1 MEIIFPR
8 GDAPEKVAKNSVAV
22 GTIKREQ
29 EVKEDGRKEKP
40 NRPISVIYADAKQ
53 AITRQVGNTM
63 AAYGLPIF
71 MAEGF

>member
-29 EVKEDGRKEKP
+29 EVKKDERKEKT
-40 NRPISVIYADAKQ
+40 KQ
-53 AITRQVGNTM
+53 TDQC
-63 AAYGLPIF
+63 YLC
-71 MAEGF
+71 

>member
-29 EVKEDGRKEKP
+29 EVKEDRSEQKAGQT
-40 NRPISVIYADAKQ
+40 A
-53 AITRQVGNTM
+53 
-63 AAYGLPIF
+63 
-71 MAEGF
+71 

>member
-29 EVKEDGRKEKP
+29 EVMKDGKNQTDRLVLFMLMRSRQSQGRLE
-40 NRPISVIYADAKQ
+40 
-53 AITRQVGNTM
+53 TRWQLTGC
-63 AAYGLPIF
+63 LF
-71 MAEGF
+71 SWQRGF

>member
-29 EVKEDGRKEKP
+29 EVKEDGRKEKT
-40 NRPISVIYADAKQ
+40 KQ
-53 AITRQVGNTM
+53 TDQC
-63 AAYGLPIF
+63 YLC
-71 MAEGF
+71 

>member
-29 EVKEDGRKEKP
+29 EVKEDERDNRAEK
-40 NRPISVIYADAKQ
+40 
-53 AITRQVGNTM
+53 
-63 AAYGLPIF
+63 
-71 MAEGF
+71 AE